1 MSIRLTVAAALAA
14 LALAPAAAAAD
25 GPLPPGSCETH
36 GAAGLAYETGVNCRF
51 VEVDGHPRRYVV
63 YVPDRRLPEAPVVFM
78 FHGSSGTGEQ
88 FLRISGWREQ
98 ADRTGL
104 VAVFPTALQ
113 YRVLESGFRVTKW
126 NEFGLRA
133 KIDPDELPPGY
144 PEDAPMPA
152 DDTGF
157 VDAMLADLE
166 SRLPI
171 DRHRI
176 YMSGFSNGA
185 GFAARLSVERS
196 TRVAAA
202 AYSAGGLS
210 RAKEPDRPVPTYIT
224 AGTLDDRLLTR
235 TGLAELPLDP
245 VEILSDPVLGSFVDP
260 HLATLGLDEGDF
272 GAVTSPTSTLLRW
285 PAPDPLLQF
294 RMIARLEHRYP
305 NGDNNPAGFAAAP
318 EFWDFFRAHRLP

>member
-1 MSIRLTVAAALAA
+1 MTIRLTVAAALAA

-36 GAAGLAYETGVNCRF
+36 GSTGLAYETGVNCRF
-51 VEVDGHPRRYVV
+51 VEVDDHPRRYVV
-63 YVPDRRLPEAPVVFM
+63 YVPERRLPEAPVVFM

-104 VAVFPTALQ
+104 IAVFPTALQ

-157 VDAMLADLE
+157 VDAMLADLD

-171 DRHRI
+171 DRHRV
-176 YMSGFSNGA
+176 YASGFSNGA
-185 GFAARLSVERS
+185 AFAARLSVERS

-202 AYSAGGLS
+202 AYSAGGLPE
-210 RAKEPDRPVPTYIT
+210 AKHPDRPVPTYIT
-224 AGTLDDRLLTR
+224 VGSLDDRILED

-245 VEILSDPVLGSFVDP
+245 VEILSDPVLGSFVDH

-272 GAVTSPTSTLLRW
+272 GAVTGPASTLLRW

-294 RMIARLEHRYP
+294 QMIAGLPHKYP
-305 NGDNNPAGFAAAP
+305 SADNNAAGFAAAP
-318 EFWDFFRAHRLP
+318 EFWDFFRARRLP

>member
-14 LALAPAAAAAD
+14 LALAPAAASAD
-25 GPLPPGSCETH
+25 GPLPPGSCATH
-36 GAAGLAYETGVNCRF
+36 GAAGLAYETGVNCRS

-104 VAVFPTALQ
+104 VAVFPTGLQ

-157 VDAMLADLE
+157 VDAILADLE

-235 TGLAELPLDP
+235 TGLAELPSRSGRD
-245 VEILSDPVLGSFVDP
+245 LSRTRCSARSSTPS
-260 HLATLGLDEGDF
+260 
-272 GAVTSPTSTLLRW
+272 SPLWAWTEAISAPP
-285 PAPDPLLQF
+285 PARPRRCCAGP
-294 RMIARLEHRYP
+294 RLTRCSSS
-305 NGDNNPAGFAAAP
+305 G
-318 EFWDFFRAHRLP
+318 

>member
-1 MSIRLTVAAALAA
+1 MSIRLTAAVALAT
-14 LALAPAAAAAD
+14 LALTPAVAAAD
-25 GPLPPGSCETH
+25 GPLPPDACETH
-36 GAAGLAYETGVNCRF
+36 GAAGLAYQTGVNCRF
-51 VEVDGHPRRYVV
+51 VQVDGHPRRYVV
-63 YVPDRRLPEAPVVFM
+63 YVPDRRLPAAPVVFM
-78 FHGSSGTGEQ
+78 FHGSSGSGEQ

-104 VAVFPTALQ
+104 IAVFPTALQ

-133 KIDPDELPPGY
+133 MIDPHELPPGY
-144 PEDAPMPA
+144 PADAPMPA

-157 VDAMLADLE
+157 VDAMLADLD

-185 GFAARLSVERS
+185 NFAARLSVERS
-196 TRVAAA
+196 TRIAAA
-202 AYSAGGLS
+202 AYSAGGLAD
-210 RAKEPDRPVPTYIT
+210 AKEPDRSVPTYIT

-245 VEILSDPVLGSFVDP
+245 VEILANPVIGSFVDA
-260 HLATLGLDEGDF
+260 HIDTLGLDEGDF
-272 GAVTSPTSTLLRW
+272 GAVTSPHSTMLRW
-285 PAPDPLLQF
+285 PAPDPLFQF
-294 RMIARLEHRYP
+294 RMIRGLQHKYP
-305 NGDNNPAGFAAAP
+305 DADNNPAGFAAAP